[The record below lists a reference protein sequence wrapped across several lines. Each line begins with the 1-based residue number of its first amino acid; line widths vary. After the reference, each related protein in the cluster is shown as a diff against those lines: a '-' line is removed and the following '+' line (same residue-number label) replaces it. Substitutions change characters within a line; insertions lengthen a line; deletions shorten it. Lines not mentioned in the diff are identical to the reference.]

1 MNKYWKM
8 QQGEKPATADIYLYG
23 DIEGDTK
30 NWWTGEILPSP
41 TSANTFKN
49 ELEALGKLE
58 EVNIYINSFGGYC
71 SEGHAIANIIR
82 RCKAKTVAHIDAYAA
97 SVASIIACACD
108 EVRMPRNTVM
118 MIHNAWVPYAS
129 GNAAQLRKLA
139 DDLDTENAAFK
150 TVYLE
155 KSNGKI
161 TPKKLDELL
170 DNETYLTAEECFN
183 YGFCDVIEDF
193 SAEMKD
199 PDEAQVKAAERNR
212 VDLNKVCAMIRGETG
227 KTPVQTVLEPT
238 EPEPQTVPEPT
249 KSESQ
254 ANEPEPVGNGG
265 KVNTNKLDAEP
276 APSFIMSILR
286 KRKED
291 NND

>member
-30 NWWTGEILPSP
+30 DWFFGDIIPSP
-41 TSANTFKN
+41 TSANTFRT
-49 ELEALGKLE
+49 ELESYGKLD
-58 EVNIYINSFGGYC
+58 EVHVYINSFGGYC
-71 SEGHAIANIIR
+71 SEGHAIANILR
-82 RCKAKTVAHIDAYAA
+82 RCKAKTVAHVDAYAA

-161 TPKKLDELL
+161 TPQKLDELL
-170 DNETYLTAEECFN
+170 DNETYLTAEECHN

-199 PDEAQVKAAERNR
+199 PDESQIKAAARNR

-227 KTPVQTVLEPT
+227 KIPAQKV
-238 EPEPQTVPEPT
+238 PEPQKAEPI
-249 KSESQ
+249 Q
-254 ANEPEPVGNGG
+254 AKPDPVNNDGE
-265 KVNTNKLDAEP
+265 VNTKKLDAEP

-286 KRKED
+286 KKKGD
-291 NND
+291 